1 MNSSAPAR
9 TQFLAAILALTAALF
24 ARAYLQIVL
33 RENGYDKLYAADI
46 SYLVVPPILALLLFP
61 VLKQNRLE
69 IRRQFAVTKLSGHL
83 VLSAFALGVLLRLAW
98 WSQLVVGV
106 SFGFYRGDDY
116 NLIIGPAFALQ
127 CPPAHVLATGIV
139 VMAILVPIIEE
150 VVHRGLVQSAL
161 HRFGPWIA
169 ITGSAIVFA
178 VFHPPG
184 NWGFVFPAGVVFGT
198 QYWITRSLWSSLIT
212 HATINLLIQFD
223 WRCLR
228 GQWSPRAGD
237 LPLVVPG
244 AVALILLAVLVASI
258 LVVLRHMHRG
268 DNRPGESCLECA
280 CHSLDDM

>member
-1 MNSSAPAR
+1 MNSRAPAR
-9 TQFLAAILALTAALF
+9 TQVFAAILALTAALF
-24 ARAYLQIVL
+24 ARAYLQIIL
-33 RENGYDKLYAADI
+33 RESGYDKLYAADL

-61 VLKQNRLE
+61 LLKQNSLE

-98 WSQLVVGV
+98 WSQLAAGV
-106 SFGFYRGDDY
+106 SLGIYRSGDSSA
-116 NLIIGPAFALQ
+116 IIGPAFELQ

-150 VVHRGLVQSAL
+150 TVNRGLIQSAL

-169 ITGSAIVFA
+169 ITGSAIVFT

-184 NWGFVFPAGVVFGT
+184 NWGFVFLAGVVFGT

-223 WRCLR
+223 WRCLQ
-228 GQWSPRAGD
+228 GQWNPHAND
-237 LPLVVPG
+237 LPLVIPG
-244 AVALILLAVLVASI
+244 AVTLVLLAFIGASI
-258 LVVLRHMHRG
+258 LAILRYMHRG
-268 DNRPGESCLECA
+268 ELSPR
-280 CHSLDDM
+280 